1 MKIPFTASARTAM
14 LIGSENFS
22 NPEGAI
28 IELVKNAYDADSPS
42 CYVLFDG
49 EKGHFSDIY
58 IIDFGGGMDISTINE
73 CWMQIGTDNKQQNVE
88 TLNGR
93 IKSGA
98 KGIGRFALNRLGS
111 KAVMYT
117 HRDGEDAFS
126 WKVDWNDFNAPGK
139 RINEIMA
146 DLEVIPLSVIQ
157 AKISTLA
164 SRFGAQIPE
173 FDTGTILNIKE
184 LSDSWTEDSLYHLS
198 DALKDLVP
206 PFSMSNF
213 EQYLYAIDIDNLGKV
228 DRNFYEDFD
237 YKVSAVYDGD
247 MLNLIVTRN
256 ELDVKVLTTEYKDVF
271 ELEEMQS
278 DYYSQA
284 SFERGYITKQIPLLS
299 LNVDNVKLLERNAN
313 RIGKFKFD
321 FYFVK
326 SSKSD
331 IKSENSDAKYPY
343 RLFSPTHRRSWL
355 KKNVGVKI
363 YRDGFRVRPYGE
375 NGDDWLRLSDR
386 YAKNPVGA
394 GHRKGGYHIRQN
406 QIVGAVGISPLD
418 NIYLQDKSGR
428 EGFQENDVFE
438 AFKEILLGIINQMEV
453 DRNTIM
459 YSLSKLYDIKHPKE
473 KSKKDADKAQKEGYV
488 TVEAFNA
495 VSNGYTVLK
504 DELEEKEIEMRLLRN
519 LASTGLI
526 ITSFSHEL
534 KNFKAIAE
542 NRSDSLIGMLR
553 GIISEEE
560 LLKRGFGPY
569 DNPYRFAKELK
580 IKDQQ
585 IKSWLEFSIN
595 SISSYK
601 KNKAWINLDEYFKMF
616 YNTWFEVT
624 NELKID
630 LSCNEGFIPQMRVY
644 ASMMDLDTI
653 FNNLISNSIYAI
665 KVKKDIDNRKI
676 KVTGAFVD
684 DFISIKF
691 LDTGKGLDNK
701 YIGNPSL
708 IFDAFESSKV
718 DKNGVKIG
726 TGLGLYIVKSTLGE
740 YKNSEIHIL
749 HVNDGFGIEI
759 KLKNGI

>member
-1 MKIPFTASARTAM
+1 M
-14 LIGSENFS
+14 
-22 NPEGAI
+22 
-28 IELVKNAYDADSPS
+28 
-42 CYVLFDG
+42 
-49 EKGHFSDIY
+49 
-58 IIDFGGGMDISTINE
+58 
-73 CWMQIGTDNKQQNVE
+73 
-88 TLNGR
+88 
-93 IKSGA
+93 
-98 KGIGRFALNRLGS
+98 
-111 KAVMYT
+111 
-117 HRDGEDAFS
+117 
-126 WKVDWNDFNAPGK
+126 
-139 RINEIMA
+139 
-146 DLEVIPLSVIQ
+146 
-157 AKISTLA
+157 
-164 SRFGAQIPE
+164 
-173 FDTGTILNIKE
+173 
-184 LSDSWTEDSLYHLS
+184 
-198 DALKDLVP
+198 
-206 PFSMSNF
+206 
-213 EQYLYAIDIDNLGKV
+213 
-228 DRNFYEDFD
+228 
-237 YKVSAVYDGD
+237 
-247 MLNLIVTRN
+247 
-256 ELDVKVLTTEYKDVF
+256 
-271 ELEEMQS
+271 
-278 DYYSQA
+278 
-284 SFERGYITKQIPLLS
+284 
-299 LNVDNVKLLERNAN
+299 
-313 RIGKFKFD
+313 
-321 FYFVK
+321 
-326 SSKSD
+326 
-331 IKSENSDAKYPY
+331 
-343 RLFSPTHRRSWL
+343 
-355 KKNVGVKI
+355 GVKI

-406 QIVGAVGISPLD
+406 QIVGAVGISRLD